1 MVMLKTM
8 RKFVSNMRR
17 AASGIKESVFYKE
30 LGEIRKEMSAN
41 VSSLSSNTLNANT
54 AVNRALLGTLA
65 IGTSGFA
72 ILYWRMGNMGD
83 TMEGKLER
91 RMDGVKARVD
101 RLEDKLERK
110 IDDMKKLLNEMALQ
124 LAKLT
129 K

>member
-17 AASGIKESVFYKE
+17 AASGVKESVFYKE

-65 IGTSGFA
+65 IGTSGFG

-91 RMDGVKARVD
+91 RVE

>member
-1 MVMLKTM
+1 
-8 RKFVSNMRR
+8 MRR
-17 AASGIKESVFYKE
+17 AASGVKESVFYKE

-91 RMDGVKARVD
+91 RVE